1 MNVLGLFIGII
12 IFVLCTLAWG
22 KLMVWIAVE
31 LESVLG
37 VIWFAIFGGAAWFWG
52 LAKLMELS
60 KCMD

>member
-1 MNVLGLFIGII
+1 MNVLGLLIGII

-37 VIWFAIFGGAAWFWG
+37 VIWFCG
-52 LAKLMELS
+52 LAILMELS
-60 KCMD
+60 KAIA